1 MKHLIITGFDAFGG
15 SSINPS
21 REAVMALPDE
31 VGRYRLTKLE
41 LPTIFETAAQTVLA
55 AAARDPADVI
65 LCVGVAAGRDAITP
79 ELMGINWNHARI
91 PDNAGNQPV
100 ETLIDP
106 HGPAGVFATVP
117 VTAMAKAIRSAG
129 IRGAVSHSAGAFVC
143 NDTLYRL
150 LRHFAGSGT
159 RVGFVHVPS
168 LPDPAKEGAPSM
180 ALEDIIR
187 GLEAAILALDE

>member
-15 SSINPS
+15 SSVNPS

-106 HGPAGVFATVP
+106 HCPAGIFATVP

-168 LPDPAKEGAPSM
+168 LPDPAEEGAPSM